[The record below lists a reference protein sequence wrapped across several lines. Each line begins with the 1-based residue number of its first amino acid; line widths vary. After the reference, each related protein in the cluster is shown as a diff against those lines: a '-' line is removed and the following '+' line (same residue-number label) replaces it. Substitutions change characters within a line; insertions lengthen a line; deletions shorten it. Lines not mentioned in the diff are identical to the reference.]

1 MKDCYYCEKGEKLNQ
16 LMTHIADMGNA
27 SIYLFRDQTHKGKC
41 IVVFNTDHR
50 TEWYQLNQEEQ
61 SELIYAVAK
70 TAEALHNVFNPDKIN
85 YATYGDKVSHLHVHV
100 VPKYENGPRNRTS
113 LYFRRCGK
121 NSVRRRIYQKSRA
134 DKRTFDIK
142 VPLKVCRTS
151 LVRQIF

>member
-61 SELIYAVAK
+61 SELIYAVKQRKHFITFLIRIRLIMQRMEIKSHIFMFMLFRNMK
-70 TAEALHNVFNPDKIN
+70 TDR
-85 YATYGDKVSHLHVHV
+85 TGV
-100 VPKYENGPRNRTS
+100 VRLKMIE
-113 LYFRRCGK
+113 
-121 NSVRRRIYQKSRA
+121 
-134 DKRTFDIK
+134 
-142 VPLKVCRTS
+142 PL
-151 LVRQIF
+151 

>member
-70 TAEALHNVFNPDKIN
+70 QRKHFITFLIRIRLIMQRMEIK
-85 YATYGDKVSHLHVHV
+85 SHIFMFMLFRNMKTDRTGV
-100 VPKYENGPRNRTS
+100 VRLKMIE
-113 LYFRRCGK
+113 
-121 NSVRRRIYQKSRA
+121 
-134 DKRTFDIK
+134 
-142 VPLKVCRTS
+142 PL
-151 LVRQIF
+151 

>member
-70 TAEALHNVFNPDKIN
+70 KQRKHFITFLIRIRLIMQRMEIK
-85 YATYGDKVSHLHVHV
+85 SHIFMFMLFRNMKTDRTGV
-100 VPKYENGPRNRTS
+100 VRLKMIE
-113 LYFRRCGK
+113 
-121 NSVRRRIYQKSRA
+121 
-134 DKRTFDIK
+134 
-142 VPLKVCRTS
+142 PL
-151 LVRQIF
+151 

>member
-100 VPKYENGPRNRTS
+100 VPKYENGPDWGGPFKDDRTPVILS
-113 LYFRRCGK
+113 
-121 NSVRRRIYQKSRA
+121 
-134 DKRTFDIK
+134 
-142 VPLKVCRTS
+142 
-151 LVRQIF
+151 